1 MFRSKNE
8 TTKEGK
14 RKMKLEIE
22 IPDPPAGCDPAAVQ
36 WGRPPEEALI
46 LVAHMG
52 QPIWRK
58 HDFKTHGETAW
69 VMPYT
74 PVFLG
79 LLDPGWVTYDRCY
92 GWRWCICRPT
102 WRGESWYS
110 PGKQFDLPFREIPLI
125 SGEHAIWEVKEVPN
139 G

>member
-1 MFRSKNE
+1 
-8 TTKEGK
+8 
-14 RKMKLEIE
+14 MKLEIE

-36 WGRPPEEALI
+36 WSQPPKGAWK
-46 LVAHMG
+46 LVADIGHSK
-52 QPIWRK
+52 WRK
-58 HDFKTHGETAW
+58 HDTNTFGDTAW

-74 PVFLG
+74 PEFLG

-125 SGEHAIWEVKEVPN
+125 SGEHAIWEIPQ
-139 G
+139 